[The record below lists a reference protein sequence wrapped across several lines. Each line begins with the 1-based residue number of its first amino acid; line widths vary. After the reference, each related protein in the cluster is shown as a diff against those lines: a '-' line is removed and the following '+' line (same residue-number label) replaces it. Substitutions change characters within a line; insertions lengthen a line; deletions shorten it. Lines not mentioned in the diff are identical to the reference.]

1 MQLILGPVNSNPGD
15 KRKERC
21 GDRDGGNTLDV
32 DSGLGVKV
40 RQETVAEGRATQ
52 RRWILV

>member
-1 MQLILGPVNSNPGD
+1 MQLILGSVNSNPID
-15 KRKERC
+15 TRKERC
-21 GDRDGGNTLDV
+21 GDRDGGNAVDV

-40 RQETVAEGRATQ
+40 RQKTVVEGRATQ